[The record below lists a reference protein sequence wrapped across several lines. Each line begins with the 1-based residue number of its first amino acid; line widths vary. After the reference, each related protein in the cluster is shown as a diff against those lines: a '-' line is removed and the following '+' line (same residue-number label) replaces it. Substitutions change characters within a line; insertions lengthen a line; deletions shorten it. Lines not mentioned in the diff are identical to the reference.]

1 MGSTEQAA
9 PSKIAEVIQ
18 RCGQCLELV
27 SMDAHFHNVTIG
39 LYVKDGTCTV
49 WSFSRR
55 KGLEGRIERIRD
67 QMVTL
72 GGMEPVA
79 GTHDQFRSPCGQVHV
94 RPVKFLLSQAVGK
107 APDFSPPSGEMR
119 IRDTKSKL
127 ELITTG
133 NDTGHGYVYEITAEG
148 EAPNIPARL
157 RMVVAGFVR
166 YGEMDK
172 VSDFEVAF
180 PCRQMHDGL
189 MRILIPYSRNISAVE
204 SMMEEEAMRG
214 QMTTSTLGFSQT

>member
-1 MGSTEQAA
+1 MGSTKQAA
-9 PSKIAEVIQ
+9 PSKTAEVIQ
-18 RCGQCLELV
+18 RYGHCLELV

-49 WSFSRR
+49 WSFSPR

-67 QMVTL
+67 QMVAL
-72 GGMEPVA
+72 GGMVPVA
-79 GTHDQFRSPCGQVHV
+79 GTHNQFRSSCGQLHN

-107 APDFSPPSGEMR
+107 APDFSPPTGEMR

-127 ELITTG
+127 ELIATG
-133 NDTGHGYVYEITAEG
+133 NDTGHGYVYEVTAEG

-157 RMVVAGFVR
+157 RMIVAGFVR

-172 VSDFEVAF
+172 VGDLEVAF
-180 PCRQMHDGL
+180 PCRKAHDGL
-189 MRILIPYSRNISAVE
+189 MRLLMPYSRNISAVE
-204 SMMEEEAMRG
+204 NMMEEEAMRG